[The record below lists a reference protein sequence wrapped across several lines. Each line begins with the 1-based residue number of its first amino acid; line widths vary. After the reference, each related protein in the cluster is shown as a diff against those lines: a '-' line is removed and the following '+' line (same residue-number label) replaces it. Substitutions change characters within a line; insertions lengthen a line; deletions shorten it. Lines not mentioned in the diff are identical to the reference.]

1 MNNLSDLSLEY
12 SLYSQEKELFSDN
25 VLKEKDVRAA
35 ATRLASKQNL
45 GFTFTV
51 ENHYF
56 SLSEMA
62 ELSEKVIPTLQMDF
76 AFLVV
81 HAHESRLSINDGRGY
96 TKLYR
101 AVLQATGRN
110 RRAFACVI
118 PQAAQT

>member
-1 MNNLSDLSLEY
+1 MSARQLHVHIFNCDRLYKLSVIEDLL
-12 SLYSQEKELFSDN
+12 
-25 VLKEKDVRAA
+25 
-35 ATRLASKQNL
+35 LASKQNL

-62 ELSEKVIPTLQMDF
+62 ELREKVIPTLQMDF

-81 HAHESRLSINDGRGY
+81 HAHESRLSINDDRGY

-101 AVLQATGRN
+101 ATYVDPSIR
-110 RRAFACVI
+110 FF
-118 PQAAQT
+118 

>member
-1 MNNLSDLSLEY
+1 MSARQLHVHIFNCDRLYKLS
-12 SLYSQEKELFSDN
+12 
-25 VLKEKDVRAA
+25 VII
-35 ATRLASKQNL
+35 LASKQNL

-62 ELSEKVIPTLQMDF
+62 ELREKVIPTLQMDF

-101 AVLQATGRN
+101 ATYVDPSIR
-110 RRAFACVI
+110 FF
-118 PQAAQT
+118 